1 MKKSLVNRHGDRNF
15 DKEYFS
21 PRYKKY
27 DKKEFIK
34 TYRSLV
40 AWIRFI
46 ERYFPVRN
54 IAEKKVLEVGCG
66 LGGFAKI
73 LEEKGC
79 NVSASDISAFM
90 IENAKKLN
98 PNVKFSVVNIELDAE
113 KYKDNEYDIIFAF
126 EVMEHLV
133 NPQKALQNLKRKLK
147 KNGLLIFTT
156 PYRTKRTT
164 SDPTHISVQE
174 PEVWVRI
181 GKRLGFR
188 DLQFKYAT
196 FIPFFY
202 RYSSIFSIALPIR
215 TDLPIIGYTCFFS
228 FRK

>member
-1 MKKSLVNRHGDRNF
+1 MKKALVNRHGDRNF

-27 DKKEFIK
+27 DEKEFLR
-34 TYRSLV
+34 TYRSLI

-46 ERYFPVRN
+46 ERYFPLGRS
-54 IAEKKVLEVGCG
+54 EGRKVLEVGCG

-73 LEEKGC
+73 LDERGFD
-79 NVSASDISAFM
+79 VVASDTSAF
-90 IENAKKLN
+90 IIDNAKRLN
-98 PNVKFSVVNIELDAE
+98 PNVEFSVVNIESNAN
-113 KYKDNEYDIIFAF
+113 KYKDNEYEIIFAF

-133 NPQKALQNLKRKLK
+133 NPQKALQNLKGKLK
-147 KNGLLIFTT
+147 KGGLLIFTT

-164 SDPTHISVQE
+164 SDPTHISVKE
-174 PEVWVRI
+174 PEVWI
-181 GKRLGFR
+181 KLGEKLGFK
-188 DLQFKYAT
+188 DLKYKYAT

-202 RYSSIFSIALPIR
+202 RYSTFLSIALPIR
-215 TDLPIIGYTCFFS
+215 TDFPIVGYTCFFS